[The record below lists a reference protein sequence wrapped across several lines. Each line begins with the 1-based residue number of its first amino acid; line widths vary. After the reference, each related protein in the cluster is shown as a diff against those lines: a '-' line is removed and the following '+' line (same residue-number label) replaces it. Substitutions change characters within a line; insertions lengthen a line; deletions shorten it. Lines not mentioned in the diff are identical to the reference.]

1 MDKTRETRSVEAVW
15 EWTRPL
21 RVISERLK
29 RLKAWV
35 EAFAEKPY
43 ALTALFVLAFVE
55 ASFFPVPPDVLL
67 IALAVSQPKRSFRYA
82 TICTIGSVMGAFLGY
97 YIGYAFFETMAKPI
111 LNFYHAMG
119 SFQVVLD
126 KYRENA
132 FTAIV
137 IAGFTPIPYKVFTIA
152 AGFDRTVSLAT
163 LALASLVGRSGR
175 FFLVA
180 WLISMFGPTVKTYID
195 RYFDLLSLV
204 LILLLILGFVAIR
217 WVF

>member
-1 MDKTRETRSVEAVW
+1 MHRTRGTRHVKEAW
-15 EWTRPL
+15 KWTRPL
-21 RVISERLK
+21 GVISERLK

-55 ASFFPVPPDVLL
+55 ASFFPIPPDVLL
-67 IALAVSQPKRSFRYA
+67 IALAVSQPQRSFRYA
-82 TICTIGSVMGAFLGY
+82 TICTVGSVMGAFLGY
-97 YIGYAFFETMAKPI
+97 YIGYTFFETVAKPI

-126 KYRENA
+126 RYRENA
-132 FTAIV
+132 FMAIV

-152 AGFDRTVSLAT
+152 AGFNQTVNLAT

-180 WLISMFGPTVKTYID
+180 WLIYLFGPTIKTYID

-204 LILLLILGFVAIR
+204 LILLLILGFVTIQ